1 MKIHP
6 VFHNSLLKPYHETK
20 EHSPNYEKLAPE
32 IINDEEGH
40 YEIETI
46 LMARPTRNRKSMQYL
61 IKWKGYPASEN
72 SWLPEKE
79 LTNTKELLDQF
90 KQKHT
95 LRQRISMLAL
105 QAQQRPKEGILSW
118 TQSTTS
124 SITSSKSKVPQ
135 VNPVIRPA
143 RDPEKQGAHAKP
155 SGDLTSRDQTR
166 NKSADPS
173 RVPTHD
179 KSRDSIRFGQARS
192 PLINKWQTMG
202 TACNQRRH
210 MTPVI
215 G

>member
-20 EHSPNYEKLAPE
+20 EHGPNYKRPALE
-32 IINDEEGH
+32 IVNEEEGH
-40 YEIETI
+40 YEIEDI

-79 LTNTKELLDQF
+79 LTNAKELLDQF
-90 KQKHT
+90 KQKHN
-95 LRQRISMLAL
+95 LRQGISTLTL
-105 QAQQRPKEGILSW
+105 QAQQRPKEGILSR

-143 RDPEKQGAHAKP
+143 RDSEKQGACAKP
-155 SGDLTSRDQTR
+155 SGDLVSRDQISNR
-166 NKSADPS
+166 SPDPS
-173 RVPTHD
+173 HVLSHD
-179 KSRDSIRFGQARS
+179 KSRDSTRFGWARS
-192 PLINKWQTMG
+192 PLINKWQTVG
-202 TACNQRRH
+202 TVHNQRRH
-210 MTPVI
+210 VTPVI